1 MKKKY
6 VLDCTKMTDREAAHE
21 YIAKVLGF
29 PEYYGKNLDALF
41 DCLTD
46 MKSCEIKMENK
57 EGLKNLGEYNAALLA
72 VFKEAALANG
82 KINVS

>member
-1 MKKKY
+1 
-6 VLDCTKMTDREAAHE
+6 MTDRETAHE

-57 EGLKNLGEYNAALLA
+57 EGLKKLGEYNAALLA

-82 KINVS
+82 KINFS